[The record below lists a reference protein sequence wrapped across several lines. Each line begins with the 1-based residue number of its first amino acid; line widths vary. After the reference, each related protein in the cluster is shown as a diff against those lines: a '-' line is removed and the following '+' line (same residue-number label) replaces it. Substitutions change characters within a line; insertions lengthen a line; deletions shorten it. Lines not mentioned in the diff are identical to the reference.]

1 MKNSSFDKKS
11 SKPEKNKKRFSKQ
24 TSFLIAVTVIVAFIG
39 IGVVIFSKSPRRV
52 TAQTNQQTDK
62 KYKGTKNIIVD
73 RDSGAVRKPTTEEV
87 EDLVKTLQA
96 TTKRSDENLQSSPV
110 AGGGVAL
117 DLDGGYAGTVL
128 ARPNADGT
136 METRCVFS
144 FEEAAEFLG
153 LVEDNS

>member
-1 MKNSSFDKKS
+1 MKNSSFDEKS
-11 SKPEKNKKRFSKQ
+11 SKPAKNKKRFSKQ
-24 TSFLIAVTVIVAFIG
+24 TSFLIAATVIVALIG
-39 IGVVIFSKSPRRV
+39 IGFVIFSKSPRRV
-52 TAQTNQQTDK
+52 AAQSNQQTDK

-73 RDSGAVRKPTTEEV
+73 RNSGAVRKPTTEEV

-96 TTKRSDENLQSSPV
+96 ATKRSDENLQSSPV
-110 AGGGVAL
+110 AGSGVAL
-117 DLDGGYAGTVL
+117 DLDGGYSGTVL

>member
-1 MKNSSFDKKS
+1 MKNSSFDKES

-24 TSFLIAVTVIVAFIG
+24 ASFVITAVVIVAFIG
-39 IGVVIFSKSPRRV
+39 IGALFFTKSPRTV
-52 TAQTNQQTDK
+52 SAQQADK
-62 KYKGTKNIIVD
+62 KYKATKSIVVD
-73 RDSGAVRKPTTEEV
+73 RDTGAVRRPTTEEV

-96 TTKRSDENLQSSPV
+96 TTRRSDENLQSLPV

-117 DLDGGYAGTVL
+117 DLDGGYAGTFV
-128 ARPNADGT
+128 ARPNEDGT

>member
-11 SKPEKNKKRFSKQ
+11 SKPEKNKKRFSKH
-24 TSFLIAVTVIVAFIG
+24 TSFVIAAAFIVVLIG
-39 IGVVIFSKSPRRV
+39 IGAVIFTKTPRRV
-52 TAQTNQQTDK
+52 EAQSKQQTDK
-62 KYKGTKNIIVD
+62 KYKATKSIIVD
-73 RDSGAVRKPTTEEV
+73 RTTGAVRRPTTEEV

-96 TTKRSDENLQSSPV
+96 TTKRSDENLQSLPV

-117 DLDGGYAGTVL
+117 DLDGGYAGTFV
-128 ARPNADGT
+128 ARPNEDGT

>member
-1 MKNSSFDKKS
+1 MKNYSFGEKT
-11 SKPEKNKKRFSKQ
+11 SKPRKNKKRFSKQ
-24 TSFLIAVTVIVAFIG
+24 TSFVITAVVIIALIG
-39 IGVVIFSKSPRRV
+39 IGALIFSKSPRTV
-52 TAQTNQQTDK
+52 SAQQAGK
-62 KYKGTKNIIVD
+62 KYKATKNIVVD
-73 RDSGAVRKPTTEEV
+73 RSTGEVRKPTTEELT
-87 EDLVKTLQA
+87 DLVKTLQA

-117 DLDGGYAGTVL
+117 DLDGGYGGTIL

-153 LVEDNS
+153 LVEDIS